1 MQALM
6 VLAGACAASL
16 CLLNAPMAAASF
28 SKRDLSIKVMGRLR
42 EYLNI
47 FPGNFLQQ
55 LDNFKVSKVHA
66 WADSDSDM
74 QKYLAQDSEPL

>member
-1 MQALM
+1 MHLGPR
-6 VLAGACAASL
+6 VLTLLASL
-16 CLLNAPMAAASF
+16 APLLYCISF
-28 SKRDLSIKVMGRLR
+28 LGRLR